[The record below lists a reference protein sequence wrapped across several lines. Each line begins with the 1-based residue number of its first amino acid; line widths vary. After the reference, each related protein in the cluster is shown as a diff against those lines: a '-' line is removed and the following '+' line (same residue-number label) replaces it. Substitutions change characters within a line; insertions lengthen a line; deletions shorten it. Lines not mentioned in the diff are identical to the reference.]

1 MSISIY
7 TYSNPY
13 EISSEPYW
21 ESIRYAAHFCVSQT
35 MVNGLETVYPELK
48 VGQLTTV
55 EHLTIALFPVWDD
68 INTYIKQYAALTDI
82 LNNAVYNGSDEN
94 KVRIKR
100 SLNFNKTHLLDCI
113 RLMSEM
119 NIIVGNIKI
128 SRLTEEQK
136 YLVAA
141 YKKAITKH
149 KDLFTVK
156 NFFTKDQV
164 DAAIKKA
171 LHEENDKKHISIEAV
186 DTENVIFHGI
196 HQFTP
201 TILDAIEQLSKYK
214 RVVMLFNYQEQYK
227 EVYQTWLD
235 VYSCFDLTMK
245 SQINNEFHPNSLLQ
259 ASYRGNVLA
268 DSLAKLVDGK
278 FEGDTS
284 LLKEIKVLEFD
295 NVTEFS
301 AYVARIYDQAKVKYE
316 ADDKH
321 RGKSVLSYM
330 SEQFYAAENS
340 VNDIL
345 KVYFPE
351 QFGERHFLAYP
362 IGHFFVAVTNM
373 WNPDKGG
380 IDIED
385 LNDVSECLYSE
396 ALPERETGVLL
407 TTFNTV
413 KTYIPADDSKTLQ
426 GIYEA
431 LRRLRIQRGKIE
443 KWSIANADQLRRL
456 GYYDVSDSD
465 LDDLIEALKALEKIT
480 NLFYEDFENDDNNF
494 RHFYEKIREFVERQ
508 ILPGADAEDEFKS
521 IIVRLLARLEE
532 VESIEIS
539 SSFDC
544 LKDTMS
550 YYLKQEAVKEQSAN
564 WIVRDFQQIDG
575 DILQSAEQ
583 AGDVTYHFACVS
595 DTDMNVKR
603 EDQFP
608 WPLSV
613 KFFESAY
620 EPLDWKY
627 QVFVK
632 SRKEFKHFKRY
643 ALIYGLEFNRCDFN
657 ISYVKHTDDKENELY
672 YLLKLL
678 GIKPNKER
686 PGKPEG
692 TSHGTKPIQIECEYQ
707 PYQEMDYYRRKI
719 CAYRFAL
726 ESIIGNGTRYRDHF
740 LLLKYYEIVLINN
753 VRRKL
758 AGQMATDAI
767 LDKELE
773 KEAGKLA
780 RYFRFAIHSEQ
791 LDIIRNAKGYIKS
804 FVLNNSSLKQFPAID
819 NTDEDRMRKREEFL
833 QLRIE
838 DDEKQNIMLGKFSM
852 NRNEMNR
859 LLSYQ
864 TLCTEKYAKSPNKWC
879 QWCAER
885 EICLEGY
892 KSGNNN

>member
-35 MVNGLETVYPELK
+35 MVNGMEAVYPELR

-55 EHLTIALFPVWDD
+55 EYLTAALFPVWDD
-68 INTYIKQYAALTDI
+68 TKTYIKQYAALTDI
-82 LNNAVYNGSDEN
+82 MNNVVYKCSDED
-94 KVRIKR
+94 KIRIKR

-119 NIIVGNIKI
+119 NILFENIKI

-141 YKKAITKH
+141 YRKVITEY

-156 NFFTKDQV
+156 NFFTKDEV
-164 DAAIKKA
+164 DVAIRKA
-171 LHEENDKKHISIEAV
+171 LHDENDKKHISIDAV
-186 DTENVIFHGI
+186 DLETIVFHGI

-245 SQINNEFHPNSLLQ
+245 SQLNNEFRPNSLLQ
-259 ASYRGNVLA
+259 VSYRGNVLA
-268 DSLAKLVDGK
+268 DTLAKLADGK

-284 LLKEIKVLEFD
+284 LLEGIKVLEFD
-295 NVTEFS
+295 NITEFS
-301 AYVARIYDQAKVKYE
+301 AYVARIYDQAKAKYE

-321 RGKSVLSYM
+321 KTKSVLSYM

-396 ALPERETGVLL
+396 ALPEKETGALL

-413 KTYIPADDSKTLQ
+413 KTYIPEDSSKTLK
-426 GIYEA
+426 GIYEVLEK
-431 LRRLRIQRGKIE
+431 LRTQRSKIE
-443 KWSIANADQLRRL
+443 KGSVANADQLQRL

-465 LDDLIEALKALEKIT
+465 LDDLIEALKTLEKIT

-494 RHFYEKIREFVERQ
+494 RHFYEKIREFVEQQ
-508 ILPGADAEDEFKS
+508 ILPGADAEAEFKS

-532 VESIEIS
+532 VENIEIS

-550 YYLKQEAVKEQSAN
+550 YYLKQESAKGQSAN

-575 DILQSAEQ
+575 DILKSADQ
-583 AGDVTYHFACVS
+583 AGTVTYHFACLS

-613 KFFESAY
+613 EFFESAY

-643 ALIYGLEFNRCDFN
+643 ALIYGLEFNRCNFN
-657 ISYVKHTDDKENELY
+657 ISYVKHTDEKENELY

-678 GIKPNKER
+678 GIEPDKRR

-692 TSHGTKPIQIECEYQ
+692 ASCSTEPIRIECEYQ
-707 PYQEMDYYRRKI
+707 PYKEMDYYRKKI
-719 CAYRFAL
+719 CAYKFAL
-726 ESIIGNGTRYRDHF
+726 ESIIGNGTKYRDHF
-740 LLLKYYEIVLINN
+740 LLLKYYEVLLINN

-773 KEAGKLA
+773 NEAGKLA

-791 LDIIRNAKGYIKS
+791 LDIIRNAKEYIKKYI
-804 FVLNNSSLKQFPAID
+804 LKDSSLRQFPEIN

-833 QLRIE
+833 QLKIE
-838 DDEKQNIMLGKFSM
+838 DDDKQNIMLGKF
-852 NRNEMNR
+852 NTNPNER
-859 LLSYQ
+859 KILLAYQ
-864 TLCTEKYAKSPNKWC
+864 TLLTEKYAKSPNKWC

-892 KSGNNN
+892 KSGNI